1 MVDLKVMAYFKL
13 SPSTRNW
20 DSAFYFRQLRD
31 VKISAIIEGWDAEL
45 LSIYGT
51 LCARVLARAH
61 ARSGDAGLIA
71 GYMGSSQSFDESIC
85 EFAVEYA
92 DQVRRDYREFVK
104 AVHQGRLEA
113 LRDPVKPVAHRQAA
127 DAPRCR
133 LSETEHNGRHLADN
147 RDVGI

>member
-1 MVDLKVMAYFKL
+1 MMVDLKVMAYFKISL
-13 SPSTRNW
+13 STRNW
-20 DSAFYFRQLRD
+20 DRAFYFRQLRD

-92 DQVRRDYREFVK
+92 DQVRRDYREFIK

-113 LRDPVKPVAHRQAA
+113 LRDPV
-127 DAPRCR
+127 
-133 LSETEHNGRHLADN
+133 
-147 RDVGI
+147 